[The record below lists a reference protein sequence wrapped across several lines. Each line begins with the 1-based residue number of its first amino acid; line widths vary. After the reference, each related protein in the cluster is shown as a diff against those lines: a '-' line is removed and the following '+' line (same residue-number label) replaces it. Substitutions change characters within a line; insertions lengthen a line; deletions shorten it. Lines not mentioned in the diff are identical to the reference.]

1 MGNQSRRVVVTGG
14 GKGIGRAI
22 VRAFA
27 ATGASV
33 AFCGREQAALDRLAA
48 ELSSAKTL
56 HRSVDVSDEAA
67 VNSFIDDVIAEF
79 GGIDVLVNN
88 ASLTYASGVG
98 LGTFLEMSTEEW
110 QRTTGVNLDSV
121 FYVSRAAARVM
132 DAPGSI
138 INISSVHAHSPNP
151 ITPHYDASKAAV
163 ESLTRNFAA
172 ALGSRGIRVNAI
184 APGPIDL
191 AEPTEIPTDTRD
203 RLEDT
208 VILRR
213 FGRPEEIASV
223 ALFLASDA
231 ASYVTGQ
238 TIVVDG
244 GMLLKHPI
252 YQY

>member
-1 MGNQSRRVVVTGG
+1 MGNQPRRVVVTGG

-27 ATGASV
+27 AAGDSV

-48 ELSSAKTL
+48 ELSSTQTL
-56 HRSVDVSDEAA
+56 HRSVDVSDESA
-67 VNSFIDDVIAEF
+67 VNAFIDDVIAEF

-132 DAPGSI
+132 DAPGAI
-138 INISSVHAHSPNP
+138 INISSVHAHAPNP

-191 AEPTEIPTDTRD
+191 DQPVESTDDRR

-223 ALFLASDA
+223 ALFLASNA
-231 ASYVTGQ
+231 ASYITGQ